1 MSELK
6 KLEKKVRDS
15 LEERLSKSEYE
26 YYKKKA
32 EVDLIKWVVAILKP
46 LGQRKITF
54 KEAIKSIKQE
64 LEIRFK
70 TPSTDSIFTVE
81 DELIKKEVIYLK
93 VLKIMREYFK
103 QMIFDADEKERK
115 ITLDKTYP
123 DYFEEI
129 FNKINIEL
137 YNHLERKKWV
147 GVFHSQDH
155 YEAFLHVLKSFLIEE
170 HNKTLFMGFYRE
182 YGGNKVLMRCNEK
195 NWREWVNEHYL
206 IKGEDSSKR
215 WNECPQHHYT
225 RKQIRQSQKTYK
237 DPTIFKEPAAR

>member
-1 MSELK
+1 MRDLK

-15 LEERLSKSEYE
+15 LKDKLSKSELE
-26 YYKKKA
+26 YYTKKA
-32 EVDLIKWVVAILKP
+32 EDDLLKWVVAIVKP

-64 LEIRFK
+64 LEIRFE

-137 YNHLERKKWV
+137 YNHLERAKWI
-147 GVFHSQDH
+147 GIFYGEKE
-155 YEAFLHVLKSFLIEE
+155 YEAFTYIVNELPRDNKKVLFKILWNMYNKILISCVGSEFD
-170 HNKTLFMGFYRE
+170 KWVYKE
-182 YGGNKVLMRCNEK
+182 YFPSEKVSPIAGKFDCNTGNKLFQKVLR
-195 NWREWVNEHYL
+195 
-206 IKGEDSSKR
+206 ISKQY
-215 WNECPQHHYT
+215 PD
-225 RKQIRQSQKTYK
+225 QK
-237 DPTIFKEPAAR
+237 IFKYS